1 MKLQSPLAR
10 RTLVLILALWII
22 ISARA
27 GAVVCSSDQAP
38 AATLLIPYFEVD
50 VSDAV
55 CGGAAATN
63 TIVNVTNATS
73 APTLVHVTLWTD
85 MAVPALD
92 FDIYLAGFD
101 SQMIDLY
108 EMFCSGILPSTG
120 KAVSPHSPF
129 SDPAV
134 EFPNCN
140 QTATIGDPPVYANPA
155 ISGAFQSHLR
165 GWFTGVASPV
175 RK

>member
-1 MKLQSPLAR
+1 MSGWLWHF
-10 RTLVLILALWII
+10 LVLWLMIAVQ
-22 ISARA
+22 A
-27 GAVVCSSDQAP
+27 GAVVRSTDQAP
-38 AATLLIPYFEVD
+38 AATLLIPYFEVEI
-50 VSDAV
+50 SDAV

-63 TIVNVTNATS
+63 TIVNVTTATS

-85 MAVPALD
+85 MAVPGLD

-101 SQMIDLY
+101 SQLIDLY
-108 EMFCSGILPSTG
+108 EMFCSGVLPSTG

-134 EFPNCN
+134 EFPKCN
-140 QTATIGDPPVYANPA
+140 HTATISDPPVFANPA
-155 ISGAFQSHLR
+155 IPVNFRNHLR